1 MGPRHCHRLA
11 AMALPCHGAPLK
23 AIEMDAATGM
33 DALVY
38 TLLAVAGLLGLI
50 SILPPLAK
58 RLRLPYTV
66 VLAAAGVGIG
76 VLIHGGGSWLG
87 NGPIAEFIKAL
98 DEVELTSAAF
108 LYIFLPVLLFETAM
122 AVDVRRLMDDLGPV
136 LLLAIVAVLVCTAV
150 AGLATW
156 WAWGIWHGQGTQRA
170 LVVCLL
176 LASIIATTDPAAVV
190 GIFRDLGAPR
200 RLSILV
206 EGESLFNDAA
216 AIVLSTLLLTMLTRG
231 GDPDL
236 GAASLDFLVKFMGGA
251 AVGWV
256 LGWATALIVTP
267 LRNQPQSE
275 ITLTVALAYLSFI
288 LAEHYLHVSGVVA
301 VVLAGLVMASKGR
314 TRVSPESWKG
324 LEHVWSQLGFWA
336 NSLIFLFASMLV
348 PPTLVNAKW
357 SHLAL
362 LAALIGGALVA
373 RALVV
378 FGLLPVLSK
387 VGISDRISLP
397 YRAVM
402 TWGGLRGAVSLALA
416 LAVTENRR
424 VPDGIQD
431 TVAVVATGFV
441 LFTLFVQGTTLRP
454 LIRLLGIDKL
464 TPVELNLRNRALGL
478 SLSNV
483 RRDLEEV
490 ASRFGLDT
498 SRAID
503 PLLERGAELA
513 QEQLDLDAR
522 YGALSTDDKL
532 YIGLSTLSRYEEQ
545 RYMAYFHDGLISRL
559 TVQTLAAGAGR
570 LQDGLKTGGPAGYDR
585 MAAKLVRPS
594 RGLRAALWLH
604 RRTGIER
611 PVAARLSERFAML
624 IALRFCLQ
632 ELQHFTTDRLQPML
646 GRDSAAALHEK
657 LAARMGRID
666 DAMEI
671 IRLQYPAYIDSVEAQ
686 YLIRA
691 GLRMEEQ
698 ATQALFDESLISR
711 EILNTLEGD
720 LRSRRQAVEL
730 PPQLDLGLATHEL
743 VGRVPLFTGLSPD
756 RLKRIERLLRPRL
769 YFPGE
774 PIVRRGERGD
784 TVYFISSGV
793 VTVEVPG
800 LEQPIRLGSGD
811 FFGEI
816 ALVMDQPRN
825 ADVKASAYCQLLLL
839 DKRDFNRLY
848 NKDPVLKG
856 HIDEAIARRLV
867 G

>member
-1 MGPRHCHRLA
+1 
-11 AMALPCHGAPLK
+11 
-23 AIEMDAATGM
+23 M
-33 DALVY
+33 DALVF
-38 TLLAVAGLLGLI
+38 TLLAIAGLLGLV
-50 SILPPLAK
+50 SLLPALAK

-76 VLIHGGGSWLG
+76 LLIHGGNSWLG
-87 NGPIAEFIKAL
+87 TGPVGDFIKAL
-98 DEVELTSAAF
+98 GEVELTSAAF
-108 LYIFLPVLLFETAM
+108 LYIFLPVLLFETAL
-122 AVDVRRLMDDLGPV
+122 AVDVRRLLDDLGPV

-156 WAWGIWHGQGTQRA
+156 WAWGIWHGQATQRA

-216 AIVLSTLLLTMLTRG
+216 AIVLSTLLLTMLTQG
-231 GDPDL
+231 GEPNL
-236 GAASLDFLVKFMGGA
+236 AAAGLDFLVKFLGGV
-251 AVGWV
+251 AVGWGM
-256 LGWATALIVTP
+256 GWATALIVTP

-275 ITLTVALAYLSFI
+275 ITLTLALAYLSFI

-301 VVLAGLVMASKGR
+301 VVMAGLVMASRGR
-314 TRVSPESWKG
+314 TRLSPESWQG
-324 LEHVWSQLGFWA
+324 LEHVWGQLGFWA

-348 PPTLVNAKW
+348 PPTLLNARW

-362 LAALIGGALVA
+362 LAALVAGALVA

-378 FGLLPVLSK
+378 FGLLPVL
-387 VGISDRISLP
+387 GWIGASDRISIP

-424 VPDGIQD
+424 VPGGIQD

-490 ASRFGLDT
+490 AGRFGLDT

-513 QEQLDLDAR
+513 QEQLDLDAQ
-522 YGALSTDDKL
+522 YGALSVEDRL
-532 YIGLSTLSRYEEQ
+532 YIGLSTLARYEEQ
-545 RYMAYFHDGLISRL
+545 RYLAYFHDGLISRL
-559 TVQTLAAGAGR
+559 TVETLTAGAGQ
-570 LQDGLKTGGPAGYDR
+570 LQDGLKTGGPAGYDLIAR
-585 MAAKLVRPS
+585 KMVRPS
-594 RGLRAALWLH
+594 RSLRAALWLH
-604 RRTGIER
+604 RRTGVER

-632 ELQHFTTDRLQPML
+632 ELQLFTNERLQPML
-646 GRDSAAALHEK
+646 GKEAASAVRDR
-657 LAARMGRID
+657 LAARMKRID
-666 DAMEI
+666 EAMEI
-671 IRLQYPAYIDSVEAQ
+671 IRLQYPAYIESVEEQ

-691 GLRMEEQ
+691 GLRMEER
-698 ATQALFDESLISR
+698 ATQALFEEALISR
-711 EILNTLEGD
+711 EILNTLERD
-720 LRSRRQAVEL
+720 LRERRQTVEQ

-743 VGRVPLFTGLSPD
+743 VARVPLFSGLSPD

-784 TVYFISSGV
+784 TVYFISSGA

-800 LEQPIRLGSGD
+800 LEQPIRLGNGD

-825 ADVKASAYCQLLLL
+825 ADVTASAYCQLLLL
-839 DKRDFNRLY
+839 DRRDFNRLY
-848 NKDPVLKG
+848 SKDPVLKG
-856 HIDEAIARRLV
+856 HIDEAIARRLM

>member
-1 MGPRHCHRLA
+1 
-11 AMALPCHGAPLK
+11 
-23 AIEMDAATGM
+23 M

-38 TLLAVAGLLGLI
+38 TLLAVSGLLGLV
-50 SILPPLAK
+50 SLLPALAK

-76 VLIHGGGSWLG
+76 LLIHGGGSWLG
-87 NGPIAEFIKAL
+87 GGPAGDFIKAL
-98 DEVELTSAAF
+98 GEVELSSAAF
-108 LYIFLPVLLFETAM
+108 LYIFLPVLLFETAL
-122 AVDVRRLMDDLGPV
+122 AIDVRRLLDDMGPV

-156 WAWGIWHGQGTQRA
+156 WAWGIWHGQATQRA

-231 GDPDL
+231 GEPDL
-236 GAASLDFLVKFMGGA
+236 AAAGLDFLVKFLGGA

-256 LGWATALIVTP
+256 MGWTAALIVTP
-267 LRNQPQSE
+267 LRNQAQSE
-275 ITLTVALAYLSFI
+275 ITLTLALAYLSFI

-301 VVLAGLVMASKGR
+301 VVLAGLVMASRGR
-314 TRVSPESWKG
+314 TRLSPESWRG
-324 LEHVWSQLGFWA
+324 LEHVWGQLGFWA

-348 PPTLVNAKW
+348 PPTLLNAKW

-362 LAALIGGALVA
+362 LAALVTGALVA

-378 FGLLPVLSK
+378 FGLLPIL
-387 VGISDRISLP
+387 GWIGASDRISVP

-424 VPDGIQD
+424 VPDSIQD

-441 LFTLFVQGTTLRP
+441 LFTLFVQGTSLRP
-454 LIRLLGIDKL
+454 LIGLLGIDKL
-464 TPVELNLRNRALGL
+464 TPIELNLRNRALGL

-490 ASRFGLDT
+490 AARFGLDT

-522 YGALSTDDKL
+522 YGALSVDDRL
-532 YIGLSTLSRYEEQ
+532 YIGLSTLARYEEQ
-545 RYMAYFHDGLISRL
+545 RYLAYFHDGLISRL
-559 TVQTLAAGAGR
+559 TVETLTAGAGQ
-570 LQDGLKTGGPAGYDR
+570 LQDGLKTGGPAGYDHIAR
-585 MAAKLVRPS
+585 KMVRPG

-604 RRTGIER
+604 RRTGVER

-632 ELQHFTTDRLQPML
+632 ELELFTTERLQPML
-646 GRDSAAALHEK
+646 GKEAAAAVRDR
-657 LAARMGRID
+657 LAARMKRID
-666 DAMEI
+666 EAMEI
-671 IRLQYPAYIDSVEAQ
+671 IRLQYPAYIESVEVQ

-691 GLRMEEQ
+691 GLRMEER
-698 ATQALFDESLISR
+698 ATQALFEEALISR
-711 EILNTLEGD
+711 EILNTLERD
-720 LRSRRQAVEL
+720 LRERRQTVEQ

-743 VGRVPLFTGLSPD
+743 VARVPLFSGLSPD

-784 TVYFISSGV
+784 TVYFISSGA

-800 LEQPIRLGSGD
+800 LEQPIRLGTGD

-825 ADVKASAYCQLLLL
+825 ADVTASAYCQLLLL